1 MKNLSITLTK
11 KQEMGL
17 KLAVERYK
25 RGEKYTVISGFAGSG
40 KSTLIKFIIEALNIE
55 EDQVAYVAYTGK
67 AANVLAKKGCP
78 NAVTAHKLLYWAK
91 PMPNGT
97 YKFSPKPKSEV
108 PYSVI
113 VVDEV
118 SMLPAPMW
126 QLLLTHGAY
135 ILATGD
141 PEQLPPVDKDAD
153 NHVLDTPHIF
163 LDEIM
168 RQAQDSEII
177 RLSMWIREGNPLSTF
192 QALGE
197 QVQIFNSN
205 QLVDGMYDWADQIL
219 CATNATRKS
228 INDFVRRQKGFGPE
242 PSIGDKVISLKNHWD
257 WSSKEGTWALT
268 NGSIGS
274 ISSMDKRNI
283 WVPRYIY
290 NEGPVPYLYTNIE
303 LDDGDEFTSVPIDY
317 TALKTGST
325 LLTNKQIYLLN
336 KNDSAPDAPFDFAYA
351 YAITTHK
358 AQGSEWDK
366 VLVFEEWFPNVPEE
380 HRRWLYTAI
389 TRASEKLVLIKK

>member
-1 MKNLSITLTK
+1 MSITLTK
-11 KQEMGL
+11 KQEEGL
-17 KLAVERYK
+17 KIAVQRYK
-25 RGEKYTVISGFAGSG
+25 QGEKYTVISGFAGSG
-40 KSTLIKFIIEALNIE
+40 KSTLIKFIIEALGVDE
-55 EDQVAYVAYTGK
+55 SMVAYVAYTGK

-108 PYSVI
+108 PFSVI

-126 QLLLTHGAY
+126 QLLLSHGAY
-135 ILATGD
+135 VLATGD
-141 PEQLPPVDKDAD
+141 PEQLPPVDKDAN
-153 NHVLDTPHIF
+153 NHALDTPHIF

-177 RLSMWIREGNPLSTF
+177 RLSMWVREGKPLSQF

-197 QVQIFNSN
+197 QVQLFDSN
-205 QLVDGMYDWADQIL
+205 QVVDGMYNWADQIL
-219 CATNATRKS
+219 CATNIKRRE
-228 INDFVRRQKGFGPE
+228 INQFVRQQKGFGEE
-242 PSIGDKVISLKNHWD
+242 PCIGDKIISLKNHWD

-274 ISSMDKRNI
+274 IKYMDKQNV
-283 WVPRYIY
+283 WLPRYIY
-290 NEGPVPYLYTNIE
+290 NEGPVPYLYTSID
-303 LDDGDEFTSVPIDY
+303 LDDGDEFVMVPIDY
-317 TALKTGST
+317 TALKTGDT
-325 LLTNKQIYLLN
+325 LLSNKQIYLLN
-336 KNDSAPDAPFDFAYA
+336 KNDSLPDAPYEFAYA

-389 TRASEKLVLIKK
+389 TRASEKLVIIKK